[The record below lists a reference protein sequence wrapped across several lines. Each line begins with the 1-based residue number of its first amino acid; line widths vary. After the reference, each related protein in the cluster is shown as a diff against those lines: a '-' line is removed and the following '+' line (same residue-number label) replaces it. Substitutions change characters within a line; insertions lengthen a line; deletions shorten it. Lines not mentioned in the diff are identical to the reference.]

1 MELETNNLLWFEELQ
16 TRKKISKIFYAY
28 EKTFP
33 ENERR
38 EKEQFLDLAENPDVF
53 IFNAKFQD
61 ETVGYVVIWE
71 LKDFYFLEHFEV
83 FEEFRNQ
90 KFGEKILEALKEKFD
105 KIMLETEP
113 DSLSEI
119 AARRVRFYERNG
131 FEIINKD
138 YIQPSYGEGKSSLH
152 LFLMANFLTENLEQ
166 NIKNIYEIV
175 YQKNGEQ

>member
-1 MELETNNLLWFEELQ
+1 MIWFEELQ

-38 EKEQFLDLAENPDVF
+38 DKEQFLDLAENPGVF
-53 IFNAKFQD
+53 IFNAKNED
-61 ETVGYVVIWE
+61 ETVGYVVLWE

-83 FEEFRNQ
+83 FEEFRNH
-90 KFGEKILEALKEKFD
+90 KFGEQILETLKEKFE
-105 KIMLETEP
+105 KLILETEP

-119 AARRVRFYERNG
+119 AARRVSFYQRNG
-131 FEIINKD
+131 FEIIDKD
-138 YIQPSYGEGKSSLH
+138 YIQPPYGEEKSSLH
-152 LFLMANFLTENLEQ
+152 LFLMANFLPENLEQ
-166 NIKNIYEIV
+166 NIKNIYEVV

>member
-1 MELETNNLLWFEELQ
+1 MFWFEELQ

-38 EKEQFLDLAENPDVF
+38 SKEQFLDLAENPNVF
-53 IFNAKFQD
+53 VFNAKNED
-61 ETVGYVVIWE
+61 ETIGYVVIWE

-83 FEEFRNQ
+83 FEQYRNQ

-105 KIMLETEP
+105 KIMLESEP

-119 AARRVRFYERNG
+119 AARRVRFYQRNG
-131 FEIINKD
+131 FGIIDKD
-138 YIQPSYGEGKSSLH
+138 YIQPSYSEGKSSLR
-152 LFLMANFLTENLEQ
+152 LFLMSNFLPENLEQ
-166 NIKNIYEIV
+166 NIENIYEVV
-175 YQKNGEQ
+175 YQKNGE

>member
-1 MELETNNLLWFEELQ
+1 MIWFEELQ
-16 TRKKISKIFYAY
+16 NRKKISKIFSRY

-38 EKEQFLDLAENPDVF
+38 DKEQFLDLAEDPDAFVF
-53 IFNAKFQD
+53 LIKNED
-61 ETVGYVVIWE
+61 ETIGYSVIWE

-90 KFGEKILEALKEKFD
+90 KFGEQILEALKEKFD
-105 KIMLETEP
+105 KIVLETEP

-119 AARRVRFYERNG
+119 AARRVRFYQRNG

-138 YIQPSYGEGKSSLH
+138 YIHLVKNTSRIELSL
-152 LFLMANFLTENLEQ
+152 ANFETDF
-166 NIKNIYEIV
+166 YEV
-175 YQKNGEQ
+175 SKSKSKLFVEWYSK